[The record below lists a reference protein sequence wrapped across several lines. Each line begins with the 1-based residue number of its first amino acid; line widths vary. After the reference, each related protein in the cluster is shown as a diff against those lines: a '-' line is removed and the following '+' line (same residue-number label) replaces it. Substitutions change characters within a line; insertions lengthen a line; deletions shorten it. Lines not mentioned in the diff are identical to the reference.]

1 MTENSLNQAEIIIG
15 PETVKFMNDNN
26 KSRDKNRV
34 FFSSDK
40 YNDQSTYQSTFQQS
54 KFTQNTN

>member
-15 PETVKFMNDNN
+15 PETVKFMNDDN
-26 KSRDKNRV
+26 KSRDRNRV

-40 YNDQSTYQSTFQQS
+40 YNDQSTYQSTF
-54 KFTQNTN
+54 

>member
-26 KSRDKNRV
+26 KSRDRNRV

-40 YNDQSTYQSTFQQS
+40 YND
-54 KFTQNTN
+54 